1 MQKHK
6 NKFFV
11 LLIAVATVF
20 CALILK
26 LVYLQL
32 IRGED
37 YEDFSIQNHVRIISK
52 VAPRGRIID
61 RNGVVIVE
69 NKLSFNVEI
78 FPYEV
83 RDIDF
88 VSASLASYLGKQ
100 QDEIKKLISRAEQ
113 NNYFSFTLARNI
125 DRDMLVSI
133 ESMKYQLSG
142 VIISV
147 DYLRKYPKGKLG
159 ASLVGYMGKPNE
171 DDLARYPISEI
182 NSPLGKTGIERN
194 MENFLRGSKGVSYQI
209 VDAIGREVE
218 SDLFQIEL
226 TDKEITPGSDIF
238 LTIDSRLQKVAE
250 DELSG
255 KAGSIVVV
263 NVNTGEVLAL
273 VTSPSFSPESFVGGI
288 DPTEWDELTNNE
300 LKLMLNRSTQ
310 GTYPPGS
317 LFKIV
322 TAIAALKEGIITTQS
337 KFFCPGH
344 YKIGEEKFH
353 CWDHSGHGWQNM
365 YSAMSRSCDVFFY
378 EIARKLGVKKLY
390 EYANIF
396 GFGKKTGI
404 EINEKK
410 GLVPNKHWKKK
421 VHKEIWYPGE
431 TIIMAI
437 GQGYL
442 QVTPIQVAFMTAAI
456 ANGGTILKARVIRK
470 IVSNDDQKEQTF
482 LPEIVGKLPFE
493 DWHIQEIKNS
503 LVGVIEE
510 SYGTGR
516 LAKIEKGTVAGK
528 TATSQVVSRKK
539 QSSKT
544 IHKDHAWFTSYYP
557 AESPEIAVTVL
568 VEHGVSGGGVAAPI
582 AKRVIDEYANLEAH
596 ENEDNSI
603 KN

>member
-52 VAPRGRIID
+52 AAPRGRIID

-147 DYLRKYPKGKLG
+147 NYLRKYPKGKLG

-238 LTIDSRLQKVAE
+238 LTIDSRLQK
-250 DELSG
+250 
-255 KAGSIVVV
+255 
-263 NVNTGEVLAL
+263 
-273 VTSPSFSPESFVGGI
+273 
-288 DPTEWDELTNNE
+288 
-300 LKLMLNRSTQ
+300 
-310 GTYPPGS
+310 S
-317 LFKIV
+317 L
-322 TAIAALKEGIITTQS
+322 
-337 KFFCPGH
+337 
-344 YKIGEEKFH
+344 
-353 CWDHSGHGWQNM
+353 
-365 YSAMSRSCDVFFY
+365 R
-378 EIARKLGVKKLY
+378 
-390 EYANIF
+390 
-396 GFGKKTGI
+396 
-404 EINEKK
+404 
-410 GLVPNKHWKKK
+410 
-421 VHKEIWYPGE
+421 
-431 TIIMAI
+431 
-437 GQGYL
+437 
-442 QVTPIQVAFMTAAI
+442 
-456 ANGGTILKARVIRK
+456 
-470 IVSNDDQKEQTF
+470 
-482 LPEIVGKLPFE
+482 
-493 DWHIQEIKNS
+493 
-503 LVGVIEE
+503 
-510 SYGTGR
+510 
-516 LAKIEKGTVAGK
+516 
-528 TATSQVVSRKK
+528 
-539 QSSKT
+539 
-544 IHKDHAWFTSYYP
+544 
-557 AESPEIAVTVL
+557 
-568 VEHGVSGGGVAAPI
+568 
-582 AKRVIDEYANLEAH
+582 
-596 ENEDNSI
+596 
-603 KN
+603 